1 MLSEIIC
8 FQRAGLVSL
17 SDMMAGVTGR
27 QRNSLWVMRCVGWDS
42 HSSIDGQ
49 TGQFERQFLAKVHP
63 LMDYTV

>member
-1 MLSEIIC
+1 
-8 FQRAGLVSL
+8 
-17 SDMMAGVTGR
+17 MAGVTGR